1 MFDTDTFLLQLYY
14 IVDTFCK
21 TRLPYRRPKPGPP
34 PSLCVSEVLT
44 LVLFGQGA
52 HFQSERDFYRWAQA
66 HLRAAFPTLP
76 AYSQFNR
83 LERAHQAE
91 LVAFFRYTVEIA
103 RAPWEL
109 YEILDAYGVAIR
121 HPKRRGRGWL
131 PLAAD
136 RGFCS
141 RLGWYTGFGV
151 LDAVTSEG
159 IVTGFGYGAA
169 SVKDQ
174 TLAETFLAAR
184 AQPQPGLGSV
194 GDFTEQPYLADKGFP
209 GQDYHLRC
217 GVEYGAC
224 ILNSPR
230 VCDPEKWP
238 TWLLALH
245 KGMRQIVES
254 VHDKL
259 LNTFRLDS
267 ERPHTLGGFN
277 ARLTAKE
284 ALHNF
289 CIWLN
294 KQVGRHPLEFADLIA
309 W

>member
-1 MFDTDTFLLQLYY
+1 MFDTDTFLTTLYV

-21 TRLPYRRPKPGPP
+21 TRLPDRSQKPGPK

-44 LVLFGQGA
+44 LVLFGQWA
-52 HFQSERDFYRWAQA
+52 RFRSERDFYRWAQGN
-66 HLRAAFPTLP
+66 LRGAFPTLP
-76 AYSQFNR
+76 DYSQFNR
-83 LERAHQAE
+83 LQRAHQEA

-103 RAPWEL
+103 RRSWDL
-109 YEILDAYGVAIR
+109 YEILDGFGVAVR
-121 HPKRRGRGWL
+121 NRSRRGSGWL
-131 PLAAD
+131 DLSANKG
-136 RGFCS
+136 RCS
-141 RLGWYTGFGV
+141 RLGFYTGFQV

-159 IVTGFGYGAA
+159 VVTGFGYGPAN
-169 SVKDQ
+169 VKDQ

-194 GDFTEQPYLADKGFP
+194 GNFTEVPYLADKGFV
-209 GQDYHLRC
+209 GREWHWRC
-217 GVEYGAC
+217 FVEYGAC
-224 ILNSPR
+224 VLNSPR

-238 TWLLALH
+238 AWLHTLH
-245 KGMRQIVES
+245 ANLRQRVET
-254 VHDKL
+254 VHEKL
-259 LNTFRLDS
+259 LNVFRLSS

-294 KQVGRHPLEFADLIA
+294 KQVGRQPLEFADLIN